1 MREVITP
8 EVMVR
13 AITLI
18 PVASI
23 SDQHQLQSL
32 ALLCWTRFLIH
43 SLRSCQSFFAQGP
56 RLSAR
61 KILTNSDQR
70 RRREGFVTR
79 EFCTKHQR
87 FAWLRP
93 WLRVWVILRPNVHTC
108 DGVWR
113 ERGLGWSDCV
123 IRLHFLL
130 ALAELI
136 GTVGQP
142 DSMSGKSPIINTK
155 GFKLS
160 LIMNV
165 S

>member
-1 MREVITP
+1 MGGGGLIILMGPQMREVITP

-43 SLRSCQSFFAQGP
+43 SLRSCQSFSAQGP

-70 RRREGFVTR
+70 RRREGGIRDPRVLHKTEICMTR
-79 EFCTKHQR
+79 AMIE
-87 FAWLRP
+87 
-93 WLRVWVILRPNVHTC
+93 
-108 DGVWR
+108 
-113 ERGLGWSDCV
+113 GLS
-123 IRLHFLL
+123 HPP
-130 ALAELI
+130 A
-136 GTVGQP
+136 
-142 DSMSGKSPIINTK
+142 
-155 GFKLS
+155 
-160 LIMNV
+160 
-165 S
+165 